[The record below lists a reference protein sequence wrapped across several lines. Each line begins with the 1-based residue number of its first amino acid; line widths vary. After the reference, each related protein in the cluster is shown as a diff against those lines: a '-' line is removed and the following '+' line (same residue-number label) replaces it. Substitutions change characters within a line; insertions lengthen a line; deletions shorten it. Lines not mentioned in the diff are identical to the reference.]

1 MVVKLNASSESR
13 VGFIWLWLNYI
24 YSLSDDDMWK
34 KRWTSRFNDLCV
46 AVISKWGRLHF
57 LSVFGHYIKCF
68 LCLLRYINKML
79 LLTI

>member
-1 MVVKLNASSESR
+1 MTTCGRNGGPHGLTTC
-13 VGFIWLWLNYI
+13 VG
-24 YSLSDDDMWK
+24 
-34 KRWTSRFNDLCV
+34 
-46 AVISKWGRLHF
+46 VISKWGRLHF